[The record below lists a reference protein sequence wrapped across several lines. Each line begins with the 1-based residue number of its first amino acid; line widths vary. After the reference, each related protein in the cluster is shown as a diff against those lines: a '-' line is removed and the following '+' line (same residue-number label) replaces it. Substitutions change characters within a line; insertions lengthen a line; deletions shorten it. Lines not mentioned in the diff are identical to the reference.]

1 MKERKAAIEVERQRE
16 ANKLGKEKGLDIS
29 GELTGYYD
37 FKRAVDGVDPV
48 THKELFAKQRVTARA
63 MAAGSRYFLNSKGAW
78 P

>member
-16 ANKLGKEKGLDIS
+16 ANKLGEEKGLDVS

-48 THKELFAKQRVTARA
+48 THKELFAK
-63 MAAGSRYFLNSKGAW
+63 
-78 P
+78 